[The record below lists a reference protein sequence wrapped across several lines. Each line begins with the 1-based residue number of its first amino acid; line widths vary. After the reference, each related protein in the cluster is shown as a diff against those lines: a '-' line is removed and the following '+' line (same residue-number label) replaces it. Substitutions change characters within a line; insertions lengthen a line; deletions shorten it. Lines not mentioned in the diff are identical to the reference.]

1 LLVGPTLSS
10 GEHNAID
17 AWLPRTSKNSTSTH
31 SVNKGKKKGKRRQ
44 DRDCCAPV
52 RRGCPRRGHNTSSR
66 CYRFLMYIGL
76 RTSDTL
82 HKKPCRIGPEIP
94 ESIDFAPTTDLRYD
108 RGVMAEGNT
117 GSVLG
122 VDAGMA
128 ARALGGALLIAII
141 AAIIVTL
148 VSLAM
153 FLRAPIY
160 EPTARVWVQREL
172 RIGPPSPGPDK
183 RLTETTAAMVR
194 LAASDSVAKEARRS
208 LGLQAGS
215 AELLEN
221 LEIDRVQ
228 GTTFIDLT
236 YRGTDRKKATQT
248 VNALARVASERL
260 SEAPGKN
267 LAAIVWEEAQVP
279 PAVPEPKPLRNGL
292 LTLVVVWALYA
303 GLTLAMLA
311 VLRR

>member
-1 LLVGPTLSS
+1 
-10 GEHNAID
+10 
-17 AWLPRTSKNSTSTH
+17 
-31 SVNKGKKKGKRRQ
+31 
-44 DRDCCAPV
+44 
-52 RRGCPRRGHNTSSR
+52 
-66 CYRFLMYIGL
+66 M
-76 RTSDTL
+76 
-82 HKKPCRIGPEIP
+82 
-94 ESIDFAPTTDLRYD
+94 
-108 RGVMAEGNT
+108 EGN
-117 GSVLG
+117 GRRVMN
-122 VDAGMA
+122 VEEAMV
-128 ARALGGALLIAII
+128 ARAAGGALLIAII
-141 AAIIVTL
+141 AAIVVSL

-153 FLRAPIY
+153 FLREPIY
-160 EPTARVWVQREL
+160 EPTARVWVERDL
-172 RIGPPSPGPDK
+172 RIGPPAPGPDT
-183 RLTETTAAMVR
+183 RLTETTPAMVR
-194 LAASDSVAKEARRS
+194 LAASRPVAKEARRS

-260 SEAPGKN
+260 SEAGGKN

-279 PAVPEPKPLRNGL
+279 PAVPKPKPLRNGL

-311 VLRR
+311 VFRR